1 MATKYKTAEEIP
13 SKVLSDRLKY
23 LSNKITD
30 GNNNLERDFYMSI
43 PAQIDHDADL
53 VLMYS
58 ARRLMELEK
67 ELEWFKIVY
76 GNNEELPMTKE
87 GLEEINKPESKQSI
101 IDRLTIEAN
110 NGIKSDVSAIEAVK
124 FRMEQYGLNQS
135 ELAKIIGL
143 GVSQMSEFLSGKRKL
158 PKKSIVKCIAI
169 GVSYKA
175 LLSDV

>member
-1 MATKYKTAEEIP
+1 MIN
-13 SKVLSDRLKY
+13 D
-23 LSNKITD
+23 
-30 GNNNLERDFYMSI
+30 
-43 PAQIDHDADL
+43 
-53 VLMYS
+53 
-58 ARRLMELEK
+58 
-67 ELEWFKIVY
+67 
-76 GNNEELPMTKE
+76 EELKQ
-87 GLEEINKPESKQSI
+87 LNVKESKQSI

-175 LLSDV
+175 LLCDV